1 MLRLLSDEDFPGD
14 VVSGLLLRMPGL
26 DLVRV
31 QDVGL
36 MHTPDPVIL
45 EWAAQND
52 RILLSRDRRTLS
64 VFAWDRVRQGLVMPG
79 VFLLR
84 RGTTTGA
91 AIDALELIV
100 QASEQH
106 DWQNRVEHVPY

>member
-14 VVSGLLLRMPGL
+14 VITGLFLRIPDL
-26 DLVRV
+26 DLIRV

-36 MHTPDPVIL
+36 MQTPDPDIL
-45 EWAAQND
+45 EWAAQNN

-64 VFAWDRVRQGLVMPG
+64 VFAWDRVALGLLMPG

-84 RGTTTGA
+84 RNTSTGA
-91 AIDALELIV
+91 AIDA
-100 QASEQH
+100 
-106 DWQNRVEHVPY
+106 WN

>member
-1 MLRLLSDEDFPGD
+1 MLRLLTDEDFPGD
-14 VVSGLLLRMPGL
+14 VVSGLLRRIAAL

-36 MHTPDPVIL
+36 MHTPDPDIL
-45 EWAAQND
+45 EWAARNN
-52 RILLSRDRRTLS
+52 RLILSRDRRTLS
-64 VFAWDRVRQGLVMPG
+64 VFAWHRVAQGLPMPG

-84 RGTTTGA
+84 RGTSTGQ

-100 QASEQH
+100 QTSEH
-106 DWQNRVEHVPY
+106 DEWVNQVEYLPL